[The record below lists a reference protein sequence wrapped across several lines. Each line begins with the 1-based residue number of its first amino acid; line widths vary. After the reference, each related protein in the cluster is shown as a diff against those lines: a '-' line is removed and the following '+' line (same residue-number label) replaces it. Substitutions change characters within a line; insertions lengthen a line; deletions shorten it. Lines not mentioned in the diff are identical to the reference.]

1 MYMKLNNEPCIEAL
15 IVDNYCI
22 DSCLSKQYDKLIS
35 LNKMLLSQDN
45 LLFLDCIHRLI
56 FNAET
61 YNNLAE
67 FNCTKID
74 IVLLC
79 DYVNQ
84 KIKEIEKELSV

>member
-61 YNNLAE
+61 YNN
-67 FNCTKID
+67 
-74 IVLLC
+74 
-79 DYVNQ
+79 
-84 KIKEIEKELSV
+84 

>member
-1 MYMKLNNEPCIEAL
+1 MKFNNKHCIETL
-15 IVDNYCI
+15 IVDNYCV

-45 LLFLDCIHRLI
+45 ILFLNCIHRLI

-67 FNCTKID
+67 FNCTEID

>member
-1 MYMKLNNEPCIEAL
+1 MDIKFNNEHCIEIL
-15 IVDNYCI
+15 IVDNYCT
-22 DSCLSKQYDKLIS
+22 DSCISKQYDKLIS
-35 LNKMLLSQDN
+35 LNKMLSSQDN

-67 FNCTKID
+67 FNCTEID

-79 DYVNQ
+79 DYVHQ
-84 KIKEIEKELSV
+84 KIKEIEKELSI

>member
-1 MYMKLNNEPCIEAL
+1 MDIKFNNEHCIEIL
-15 IVDNYCI
+15 IVDNSCT
-22 DSCLSKQYDKLIS
+22 DSCISKQYDKLIS

-45 LLFLDCIHRLI
+45 ILFLDCIHRLI

-67 FNCTKID
+67 FNCTEID

-84 KIKEIEKELSV
+84 KIKEIEKELGV

>member
-1 MYMKLNNEPCIEAL
+1 MDIKFNNEHCIEIL
-15 IVDNYCI
+15 IVDNYCT
-22 DSCLSKQYDKLIS
+22 DSCISKQYDKLIS

-45 LLFLDCIHRLI
+45 LLFLDCIYRLI

-67 FNCTKID
+67 FNCTEID